1 MYRYRFRFTIDFI
14 SIFHCKGLTTCSGSK
29 AQKASEL
36 YKQYYKIS
44 DDACPQPCH
53 NVIFYIGYPVIHKRM
68 NKTDLGLSRIY
79 FKKIVK
85 VSEDFVSYDLLRY
98 QDSNEI
104 KLYVLYFFPSMVA
117 EIGGYSGLLIGFSLM
132 DIATIFKSFRLYFK

>member
-1 MYRYRFRFTIDFI
+1 MKICIDIDFNSTIDFI

-29 AQKASEL
+29 ARKASEL

-53 NVIFYIGYPVIHKRM
+53 NVIFYIGYPVIHKRII
-68 NKTDLGLSRIY
+68 KTHLGLSRIY

-104 KLYVLYFFPSMVA
+104 KWYVIFLSQH
-117 EIGGYSGLLIGFSLM
+117 GGRDRRLLR
-132 DIATIFKSFRLYFK
+132 IARWVLTDGYCHNF